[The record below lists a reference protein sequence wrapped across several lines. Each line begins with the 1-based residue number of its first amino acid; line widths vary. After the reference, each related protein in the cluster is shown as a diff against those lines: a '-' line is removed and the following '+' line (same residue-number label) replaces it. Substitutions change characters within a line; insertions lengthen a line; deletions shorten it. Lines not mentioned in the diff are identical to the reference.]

1 MAKIK
6 LSQKNEETRGADGYL
21 VQYKFKND
29 FKDFRI
35 GDCMFVRDLQ
45 SLGSLVRSAD
55 DLDAPAF
62 TFPSGNP
69 KKFAEIHQAILS
81 MGYDCVRQTWGPTAY
96 LAKSIKV
103 WALHDGE
110 PLKAG
115 VSYYILRDGAVATKA
130 EYIAYTRQIIAEI
143 EKKLG
148 YTIDAELF

>member
-6 LSQKNEETRGADGYL
+6 LSQKNEETLGADGYL

-35 GDCMFVRDLQ
+35 GDCMFVKDLQ
-45 SLGSLVRSAD
+45 SLGSLTRSTD

-62 TFPSGNP
+62 VFPNS
-69 KKFAEIHQAILS
+69 KKFGEIRQAILS
-81 MGYDCVRQTWGPTAY
+81 MGYDCVKQMWGPTAY

-103 WALHDGE
+103 WALHDGA

-115 VSYYILRDGAVATKA
+115 VTYYILRDGTVATKA
-130 EYIAYTRQIIAEI
+130 EYITYTNQILAEI

-148 YTIDAELF
+148 YAIDAKLF